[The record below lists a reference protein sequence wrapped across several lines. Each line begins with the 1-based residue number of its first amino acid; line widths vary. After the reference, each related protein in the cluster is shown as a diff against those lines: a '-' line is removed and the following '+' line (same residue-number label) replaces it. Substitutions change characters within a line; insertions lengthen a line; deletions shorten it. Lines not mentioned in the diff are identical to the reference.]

1 MTTDEARI
9 NIAPE
14 IELHD
19 KKDELMTSPPQ
30 EQGVRDTTIASENGS
45 SDERL
50 ENGTSPPQDLPGTF

>member
-1 MTTDEARI
+1 MSADEVRI

-14 IELHD
+14 IKLHD
-19 KKDELMTSPPQ
+19 KKDELMTSPLQ

-45 SDERL
+45 SDKKL

>member
-1 MTTDEARI
+1 MSTDEVRI

-30 EQGVRDTTIASENGS
+30 EQGVRDTIIASKNGS
-45 SDERL
+45 SDEKL
-50 ENGTSPPQDLPGTF
+50 ENGTSPPQELPGMF